1 MRVAVVLGNR
11 MKDDGSL
18 SDIMLSRL
26 NLTLKL
32 DSEQKIDK
40 FIVSGGVA
48 NKVAGVA
55 EATKMAE
62 WLVNNGISEERII
75 KEDKSLTTVENA
87 KFSVP
92 IAEEIGATEIVLVTS
107 TYHVTRLYL
116 PAGRLFQKA
125 LKKYPNIKL
134 AIYAGE

>member
-1 MRVAVVLGNR
+1 MRVAIVLGNR
-11 MKDDGSL
+11 MNDDGSL

-32 DSEQKIDK
+32 DCEQKIDK
-40 FIVSGGVA
+40 YIVSGGVA
-48 NKVAGVA
+48 NKEAGVA
-55 EATKMAE
+55 EADKMAE
-62 WLVNNGISEERII
+62 WLIANGIAKERII
-75 KEDKSLTTVENA
+75 EEDKSRTTIENA

-92 IAEEIGATEIVLVTS
+92 IANEIGATEIILVTS
-107 TYHVTRLYL
+107 TNHITRSYL

-125 LKKYPNIKL
+125 LQKYPNIKL

>member
-1 MRVAVVLGNR
+1 MRVAIVLGNR
-11 MKDDGSL
+11 MQDDGSL

-40 FIVSGGVA
+40 YIVSGGVA

-55 EATKMAE
+55 EASKMAE
-62 WLVNNGISEERII
+62 WLVNNGINEDRII

-87 KFSVP
+87 KFSIP
-92 IAEEIGATEIVLVTS
+92 MAYEIGATEIVLVTS
-107 TYHVTRLYL
+107 TNHVTRPYL

>member
-1 MRVAVVLGNR
+1 MRVAIVLGNR

-26 NLTLKL
+26 KLTLKL

-40 FIVSGGVA
+40 YIVSGGIA
-48 NKVAGVA
+48 NKVAGTA

-62 WLVNNGISEERII
+62 WLIANGIEENRVI
-75 KEDKSLTTVENA
+75 KEDKSRTTVENA

-92 IAEEIGATEIVLVTS
+92 IAQEIGATEIVLVTS
-107 TYHVTRLYL
+107 TYHVTRRYL
-116 PAGRLFQKA
+116 PAGRLFQRA
-125 LKKYPNIKL
+125 LKNYPNIKL
-134 AIYAGE
+134 AIYTGE